1 MGHRCARGRQME
13 IGGRLVAGV
22 ILLLLWSLSWGIR
35 GAEAAPSDACR
46 TLAARF
52 AAAPEQLDLKAL
64 AALGICLT
72 GEIGERVGAIE
83 QAEAPEAKSAPPP
96 QVLQPS
102 PPPPQPPPP
111 PPPPPVG
118 PWEPLPPR
126 PYGDWPSSA
135 PWTESW
141 PSPNPW

>member
-1 MGHRCARGRQME
+1 ME
-13 IGGRLVAGV
+13 IGGRVGAGAF
-22 ILLLLWSLSWGIR
+22 LLLLWPLSWGIG

-52 AAAPEQLDLKAL
+52 ATAPEELDLRGL
-64 AALGICLT
+64 ASLGICLT

-83 QAEAPEAKSAPPP
+83 QPEAPEAESAPPP
-96 QVLQPS
+96 EVV
-102 PPPPQPPPP
+102 PPPAAPPQPPPP
-111 PPPPPVG
+111 PPPLPVA

-141 PSPNPW
+141 PPSRW

>member
-1 MGHRCARGRQME
+1 ME
-13 IGGRLVAGV
+13 IGDRLGAGV

-52 AAAPEQLDLKAL
+52 AAAPEELDLRGL

-72 GEIGERVGAIE
+72 GAIGERVGATE
-83 QAEAPEAKSAPPP
+83 PAEAPEAESVPPP
-96 QVLQPS
+96 EVV
-102 PPPPQPPPP
+102 PPPAAPPQPPPP
-111 PPPPPVG
+111 PPPLPVA

-126 PYGDWPSSA
+126 PYGDWPPSA
-135 PWTESW
+135 PWTENW
-141 PSPNPW
+141 PPSSLW